1 MAALAGKA
9 TITTMSTMT
18 KITLIF
24 AFLFS
29 AQIAKADWVEIGKN
43 ENGTFFVHAGSI
55 EKTGDMAKMWFLIDF
70 KKNQV
75 DSSTR
80 SFRSTKDQT
89 EYDCKE
95 MRSRTLYYNNYA
107 EKMGTGKIV
116 FTMKD
121 PFKWRPVAA
130 GSISENLFKIA
141 CGKK

>member
-1 MAALAGKA
+1 MIKFL
-9 TITTMSTMT
+9 
-18 KITLIF
+18 LILSV
-24 AFLFS
+24 LFFT
-29 AQIAKADWVEIGKN
+29 QFAKADWVEIGKN
-43 ENGTFFVHAGSI
+43 ETGTFFVHAASI
-55 EKTGDMAKMWFLIDF
+55 ERTGDFVKMWFLIDF
-70 KKNQV
+70 KRNQV

-95 MRSRTLYYNNYA
+95 QRTRTLYYNNYA

-121 PFKWRPVAA
+121 PFKWRPVVV

>member
-1 MAALAGKA
+1 MIKFL
-9 TITTMSTMT
+9 
-18 KITLIF
+18 LILSV
-24 AFLFS
+24 LFFT
-29 AQIAKADWVEIGKN
+29 QFAKADWVEIGKN
-43 ENGTFFVHAGSI
+43 ETGTFFVHAASI
-55 EKTGDMAKMWFLIDF
+55 ERTGDLVKMWFLIDF
-70 KKNQV
+70 KRNQV

-95 MRSRTLYYNNYA
+95 QRTRTLYYNNYA

-121 PFKWRPVAA
+121 PFKWRPVAV

>member
-1 MAALAGKA
+1 MIK
-9 TITTMSTMT
+9 TTLLFT
-18 KITLIF
+18 
-24 AFLFS
+24 FLFA

-43 ENGTFFVHAGSI
+43 ENGTFFVHAGTI

-70 KKNQV
+70 KRNQV

-89 EYDCKE
+89 EYDGKE
-95 MRSRTLYYNNYA
+95 LRSRTLYYNNYA

-121 PFKWRPVAA
+121 AFKWRTVTP
-130 GSISENLFKIA
+130 GSISDNLLKIA

>member
-1 MAALAGKA
+1 MATLASKA
-9 TITTMSTMT
+9 ITTTMN
-18 KITLIF
+18 KIILTVAL
-24 AFLFS
+24 LFWT
-29 AQIAKADWVEIGKN
+29 QIASADWVEIGKN
-43 ENGTFFVHAGSI
+43 ESGTFFVHAGTI

-70 KKNQV
+70 KRNQV

-80 SFRSTKDQT
+80 TFRSTKDQT

-121 PFKWRPVAA
+121 AFKWRPVAA

>member
-1 MAALAGKA
+1 VETFASKA
-9 TITTMSTMT
+9 SSTTMIKFLST
-18 KITLIF
+18 LSL
-24 AFLFS
+24 LFYT
-29 AQIAKADWVEIGKN
+29 QFAKADWVEIGKN
-43 ENGTFFVHAGSI
+43 ETGTFFVHATSI
-55 EKTGDMAKMWFLIDF
+55 ERNGDLVKMWFLIDF
-70 KKNQV
+70 KRNQV

-95 MRSRTLYYNNYA
+95 QRTRTLYYNNYA

-121 PFKWRPVAA
+121 PFKWRPVAI
-130 GSISENLFKIA
+130 GSISENLFNIA